1 MYIASFRIENYK
13 SFSVTEDVSLS
24 PGFNV
29 IVGQNNVGK
38 TALVESLSLRAGSHP
53 HRSLE
58 TAPTRDAPLPSIS
71 AISATLRLAGSEL
84 LPFLRRLGDFYFP
97 TMYSEAPRAAGDLT
111 NMLSAPSLDLDT
123 IWQNGGLAKAAF
135 SILPETPPLQ
145 AILRVAR
152 SGSIEAAQPNSVSG
166 SNPANRFEFR
176 LADLLKT
183 DRVFVFNAERYRVG
197 LSPFGTNTVLQP
209 NATNLPEVLANLQGR
224 NPVRFERLI
233 SHLRTVFPAV
243 KDVAI
248 QPREGNNVEILIWP
262 IDPVTERDDLAIRLA
277 ESGTGIGQVLAMLY
291 VVVAAEVPQVIL
303 IDEPQSF
310 LHPGAVRKLFEIL
323 KQQPHEHQYIVTT
336 HSPAALTTADPASLL
351 RLTIHDSETKIESL
365 DSTEAQHLRLVLAD
379 IGARLSDVFG
389 ADAILWVEGPTEEV
403 CFPKILQ
410 RITKQE
416 LRGTAIVGVMHT
428 ADFDAR
434 RSEATVE
441 LYRRLSAGRGLL
453 PPAVGFVF
461 DREGRTDQDREDL
474 ARRGNVFFLPRRMYE
489 NYLLN
494 APAIAAI
501 ASAIPGFRDNAVSA
515 GEVQS
520 WLDEH
525 RDERKYFAPL
535 PIERDKDSW
544 RSDVHGAK
552 LLADLFSELSETRV
566 RYDKVRDGVA
576 LTEWL
581 LEHAPEDLQEVAQE
595 IERVLAPTAVMRQHD
610 GNNRSLS
617 V

>member
-1 MYIASFRIENYK
+1 MHIASFRIENYK
-13 SFSVTEDVSLS
+13 SFSTTEEVPLG

-38 TALVESLSLRAGSHP
+38 TALIESLSLRAGSHP

-58 TAPTRDAPLPSIS
+58 TAPTRDAPLPGIS
-71 AISATLRLAGSEL
+71 VTRATLRLSRGEL

-97 TMYSEAPRAAGDLT
+97 TLSSEAPQAAGDLT
-111 NMLSAPSLDLDT
+111 NMLSASSLDLET
-123 IWQNGGLAKAAF
+123 IWHNGSLARAAF
-135 SILPETPPLQ
+135 SGLPDPPPLL
-145 AILRVAR
+145 ALLRVGR
-152 SGSIEAAQPNSVSG
+152 SGSIEAGQNNSVSG
-166 SNPANRFEFR
+166 LNPSNRFEIR

-197 LSPFGTNTVLQP
+197 LCPFGTNTVLQP

-224 NPVRFERLI
+224 NPIRFERLI
-233 SHLRTVFPAV
+233 GHLRTVFPAV
-243 KDVAI
+243 RDIAI

-262 IDPVTERDDLAIRLA
+262 VEPATERDDLAIRLG

-323 KQQPHEHQYIVTT
+323 KNQPHKHEYIVTT
-336 HSPAALTTADPASLL
+336 HSPTALTTADLVNLL
-351 RLTIHDSETKIESL
+351 RLTIQDGKTRVETL
-365 DSTEAQHLRLVLAD
+365 DASEAQNLRLVLAD
-379 IGARLSDVFG
+379 VGARLSDVFG

-403 CFPKILQ
+403 CFPKVLERLTSQ
-410 RITKQE
+410 Q

-453 PPAVGFVF
+453 PPAVGFLF
-461 DREGRTDQDREDL
+461 DREGRTDQDRENL
-474 ARRGNVFFLPRRMYE
+474 TRRRNVFFLPRRMYE

-494 APAIAAI
+494 PDAVAAV
-501 ASAIPGFRDNAVSA
+501 ASGIKGFRQDPLTP
-515 GEVQS
+515 GQVQA
-520 WLDEH
+520 WLDQH
-525 RDERKYFAPL
+525 RSDRRYFAPL
-535 PIERDKDSW
+535 PIETDQDRWK
-544 RSDVHGAK
+544 SDVRGAT
-552 LLADLFSELSETRV
+552 LLTDLFSELSETRV

-581 LEHAPEDLQEVAQE
+581 LTNAPEDLREVAQK
-595 IERVLAPTAVMRQHD
+595 IEQT
-610 GNNRSLS
+610 LS
-617 V
+617 AHITST